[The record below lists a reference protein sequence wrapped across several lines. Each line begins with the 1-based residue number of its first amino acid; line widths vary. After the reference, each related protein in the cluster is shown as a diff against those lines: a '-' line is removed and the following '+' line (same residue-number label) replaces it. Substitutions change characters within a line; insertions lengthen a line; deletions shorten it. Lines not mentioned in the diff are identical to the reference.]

1 MDIFNV
7 KTLKIK
13 ENKCVYSK
21 YFLPECFKKKKDN
34 LVLKFGMYLY
44 MHCAA
49 VNNLKYDFFFYFM
62 HFIFINRYCQFI
74 SWMSIS
80 H

>member
-21 YFLPECFKKKKDN
+21 YFLPECFKKKGQLSFKIWYVFVHA
-34 LVLKFGMYLY
+34 LCCSQQLK
-44 MHCAA
+44 
-49 VNNLKYDFFFYFM
+49 
-62 HFIFINRYCQFI
+62 I
-74 SWMSIS
+74 
-80 H
+80 